1 MVRIGIVLSVIWVVG
16 FGGYTWFSS
25 VQRLNELYSLD
36 LRACSESFDRTQN
49 SVNYE
54 YCLEEASELYL
65 SRFNTYKERIPQLLV
80 TDFGTVAFGW
90 CVALFGV
97 AITRW
102 IRRGFPTLR

>member
-1 MVRIGIVLSVIWVVG
+1 MFTYRAEFFLRDTSTFYSLPGRFTVYAKSNPPAGAIYSVAD
-16 FGGYTWFSS
+16 SS
-25 VQRLNELYSLD
+25 PRKPQRLNELYSLD

-80 TDFGTVAFGW
+80 T
-90 CVALFGV
+90 
-97 AITRW
+97 
-102 IRRGFPTLR
+102 